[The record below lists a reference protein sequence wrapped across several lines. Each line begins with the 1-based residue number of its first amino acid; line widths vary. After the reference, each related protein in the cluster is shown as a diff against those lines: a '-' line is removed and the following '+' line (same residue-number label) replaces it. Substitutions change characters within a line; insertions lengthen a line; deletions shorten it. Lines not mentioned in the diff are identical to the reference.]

1 MAAATGV
8 ESYSEMKEPIIQ
20 TINITK
26 SFPGTIALAQFNFE
40 LLPGEV
46 HCLIGEN
53 GAGKSTFIKI
63 LSGVY
68 SPDSG
73 EIIIDNKRYDSLST
87 QLARGIGIHTVYQD
101 DVLVP
106 HISVAENI
114 YLGSEIMRKRIFM
127 NYRTV
132 YENAEELARH
142 YGIDLDVKEV
152 YENLNPADQQF
163 TKILKTLAQ
172 SPKILVLDEPT
183 QVFSINETDLIL
195 NIVKKVSATG
205 TGVVYIAHDLD
216 EIIKVAHRVTVL
228 RDGKKV
234 AGHDEGINKLD
245 STLLAK
251 EMVGRPVELFYK
263 KKKHTIGDIVFEVK
277 NLRLASTSKPIEFSV
292 RKGEILGIA
301 GLKGSGR
308 SAIARSIFGALDRY
322 SGQVIYE
329 GNDITPKNP
338 IEAVRHGLAYLTED
352 KKANGLFLSMPVDQ
366 NITIV
371 GLSSI
376 HRSLIKL
383 KREQDIA
390 GNFISRMKIK
400 TAGLNQEVQYLS
412 GGNQQKVVIAKWLFR
427 DANILI
433 VDEPTH
439 GIDVNAKTEVYELFT
454 ELASAGKSIIM
465 ISSEMPEI
473 ISMSDRVI
481 VIRNC
486 EISKVL
492 SGDDITEHNI
502 LAGYLG
508 GTD

>member
-1 MAAATGV
+1 
-8 ESYSEMKEPIIQ
+8 MKEPIVKS
-20 TINITK
+20 INITK
-26 SFPGTIALAQFNFE
+26 SFPGTIALDQFCFE
-40 LLPGEV
+40 LFPGEV

-73 EIIIDNKRYDSLST
+73 EIIIDKKRYDNLST
-87 QLARGIGIHTVYQD
+87 QLARGMGIHTVYQD

-114 YLGSEIMRKRIFM
+114 YLGSKDMRKRFFM
-127 NYRTV
+127 NYQTV
-132 YENAEELARH
+132 YKNAETLARH
-142 YGIDLDVKEV
+142 YGIDLNVKEL

-183 QVFSINETDLIL
+183 QVFNVFETDLIL
-195 NIVKKVSATG
+195 NIVKKVSSTG

-216 EIIKVAHRVTVL
+216 EIIKVARRITVL
-228 RDGKKV
+228 RDGRKV
-234 AGHDEGINKLD
+234 AVYDGGINELE
-245 STLLAK
+245 SSLLAK
-251 EMVGRPVELFYK
+251 DMVGRPVELFYK
-263 KKKHTIGDIVFEVK
+263 KKKHNIGDTVLEVK
-277 NLRLASTSKPIEFSV
+277 NLKLGSTSKPIDFSV
-292 RKGEILGIA
+292 RKGEILGMA

-308 SAIARSIFGALDRY
+308 SAIARAIFGAIDRY
-322 SGQVIYE
+322 SGQVLYE
-329 GNDITPKNP
+329 GNNITPKNP

-352 KKANGLFLSMPVDQ
+352 KKADGLFLSMPVDQ

-376 HRSLIKL
+376 HRSLIKM
-383 KREQDIA
+383 KRERDIA

-400 TAGLNQEVQYLS
+400 TTDPGQEVQYLS

-454 ELASAGKSIIM
+454 ELAAEGKSIIM

-481 VIRNC
+481 VIRKC
-486 EISKVL
+486 EVSSEL
-492 SGDDITEHNI
+492 SGDEITEHNI

-508 GTD
+508 GTN

>member
-68 SPDSG
+68 LPDSG

-87 QLARGIGIHTVYQD
+87 QLARGMGIHTVYQD

-114 YLGSEIMRKRIFM
+114 YLGSKIMRKRIFM

-132 YENAEELARH
+132 YENAEKLARH
-142 YGIDLDVKEV
+142 YGIDLDVKDV

-163 TKILKTLAQ
+163 TKILKALAQ
-172 SPKILVLDEPT
+172 SPKVLVLDEPT
-183 QVFSINETDLIL
+183 QVFNLTETDLVL

-205 TGVVYIAHDLD
+205 TGVIYIAHDLD
-216 EIIKVAHRVTVL
+216 EIIKVAHRITVL
-228 RDGKKV
+228 RDGEKV
-234 AGHDEGINKLD
+234 ADHDKEINELD
-245 STLLAK
+245 STLLAN

-263 KKKHTIGDIVFEVK
+263 KKKHTISDTVLEVK
-277 NLRLASTSKPIEFSV
+277 NLKLASTSKPIEFSV

-308 SAIARSIFGALDRY
+308 SAIARAIFGAIDRY
-322 SGQVIYE
+322 SGQVFYE

-352 KKANGLFLSMPVDQ
+352 KKADGLFLSMPVEQ
-366 NITIV
+366 NITLV

-376 HRSLIKL
+376 HRSLIKM
-383 KREQDIA
+383 KKERDIA
-390 GNFISRMKIK
+390 SNFISRMRIK
-400 TAGLNQEVQYLS
+400 TDLGQEVQYLS

-427 DANILI
+427 DANVLI

-454 ELASAGKSIIM
+454 ELAAAGKSIIM

-486 EISKVL
+486 EISKEL
-492 SGDDITEHNI
+492 SGDEITEHNI